1 MTPIL
6 LRIVSVCCAKFWSL
20 PLLMTGQLKC
30 SISASNFHSPARNTS
45 SQTLQ
50 VYRATKNEPK
60 EIDFKIPASVTH
72 NSKLC
77 NWADDSVAYV
87 PKHLSFSTLGTCL
100 GILPLLNMASP
111 PQILFWIEGWQIWI
125 FLVVTNCMANT
136 FFLSFLKKD
145 PCGWLGEKLLPFW
158 RNNPKHNDLSFG
170 GWENIPQLYGITNF
184 FSSFTPKHSLVP
196 HA

>member
-1 MTPIL
+1 MLARHLTEISTINTVHCYFYYYCLSHQFLLWIILASYPSLFCVLKVMTPIL
-6 LRIVSVCCAKFWSL
+6 LSIVSVCCAKFWSL

-50 VYRATKNEPK
+50 VYRATTNEPK

-136 FFLSFLKKD
+136 FFFL
-145 PCGWLGEKLLPFW
+145 F
-158 RNNPKHNDLSFG
+158 
-170 GWENIPQLYGITNF
+170 
-184 FSSFTPKHSLVP
+184 
-196 HA
+196 